1 MSIAIIHARV
11 STDEQAAEQLPIKS
25 QIDAGYTLADKLK
38 AKVSQVF
45 AEEGVS
51 TLKRKIDKASPIFS

>member
-1 MSIAIIHARV
+1 LFIAIIHARV

-25 QIDAGYTLADKLK
+25 QIDAGYTLVDKLK

-45 AEEGVS
+45 TEEGVS
-51 TLKRKIDKASPIFS
+51 GRSMHR